1 MHNIVWPCSSS
12 NIESI
17 YLQLSSAGSNDDP
30 GVVIHDPQVEAGS
43 VRGFRR
49 GIVNRSQMAIASRAS
64 GFSCRYAATRS
75 RGGKILERLLGDKLC
90 AR

>member
-1 MHNIVWPCSSS
+1 MPRS

-17 YLQLSSAGSNDDP
+17 YLQLSSAGSNDVP

-43 VRGFRR
+43 VGGPGALGG
-49 GIVNRSQMAIASRAS
+49 GIVDRGQMAIASRTS

-75 RGGKILERLLGDKLC
+75 WDGKNLERLLGDKLC